1 MKEWTLVERH
11 HDVELHLHVPLKDR
25 VDLSAEGAV
34 QGELFATEDAEDTRR
49 GYRGTVASKVAGIT
63 YRQLDYWARKQ
74 IVEPSITPSH
84 GSGSRRLYSFKDVVI
99 LAVSKRLL
107 DAGVNLQNVTAAI
120 GFLSRRTTAQLADV
134 TIMCDGQQV
143 YECTTSEQML
153 NLLRSGKAVFGVSV
167 GSLWHEI
174 DEALEHE
181 DYVDLASKPAALSSG
196 RPIDELTAMRMRKKL
211 EAQRAA
217 RQAA

>member
-1 MKEWTLVERH
+1 MVERH

-153 NLLRSGKAVFGVSV
+153 DLLRSGKAVFGVSV

-196 RPIDELTAMRMRKKL
+196 RPIDDLTAMRMRKKL
-211 EAQRAA
+211 EVQRAA

>member
-1 MKEWTLVERH
+1 MIERH

>member
-1 MKEWTLVERH
+1 MVERH

-49 GYRGTVASKVAGIT
+49 GYRGTVASKVADIT